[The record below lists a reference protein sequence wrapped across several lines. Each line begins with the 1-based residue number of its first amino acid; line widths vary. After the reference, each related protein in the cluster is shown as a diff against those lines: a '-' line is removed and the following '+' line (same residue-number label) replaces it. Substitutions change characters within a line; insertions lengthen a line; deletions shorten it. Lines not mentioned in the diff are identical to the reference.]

1 MSKARKTT
9 ARTTQTVRINGARV
23 RLVTQNGKV
32 TTIKAA
38 PLEWELQAAAVRRLR
53 GMDEYGR
60 RFLLVGGMEAGRR
73 GRNEAA
79 KALATG
85 LTAGHPDLTV
95 FLLGGRCGFIEYKA
109 ANGRLSP
116 EQTHR
121 HAALRAIGHN
131 VEVVKAVSEV
141 ECADATE
148 ALVRGW
154 LAADN
159 DNKKIGAFA

>member
-1 MSKARKTT
+1 MTKST
-9 ARTTQTVRINGARV
+9 TTQTVRINGARV
-23 RLVTQNGKV
+23 RLTTRNGKV
-32 TTIKAA
+32 TVKPAA

-60 RFLLVGGMEAGRR
+60 QFLLVGGMEAGKR

-95 FLLGGRCGFIEYKA
+95 FLPGGRCGMIEYKA

-121 HAALRAIGHN
+121 HAALAAIGHK
-131 VEVVKAVSEV
+131 VEVVKAESAA
-141 ECADATE
+141 ECADASE
-148 ALVRGW
+148 AIVRGW
-154 LAADN
+154 LASNRN
-159 DNKKIGAFA
+159 DATTDKLAA